1 MLQARLAPG
10 LAAASRCLRSASRGE
25 LPVAAGRG
33 AGAEAGLVRSR
44 ASPPRC
50 CSGVG
55 RKWIKPTGRE
65 TGIQTYNSLSRSK
78 EPLIL
83 ANAGVATWYSCGP
96 TVYDH
101 AHLGHACSYV
111 RFDIIRRIITKVFGN
126 QVVMVMGITDIDDKI
141 IKRAN
146 EMNIS
151 PLALARVYEEDF
163 KQDMAALKVLPP
175 TVYMRV
181 TENIPQIISFI
192 ERIMASGHAYAT
204 SKVDS
209 DKRHVKD
216 FALWK
221 AAKPQELYWASPWGK
236 GRPGWHIECSTISS
250 TVFGSQLDIHTG
262 GIDLAFPHHE
272 NEIAQSEVYHQCE
285 QWGNYFLHSGHLL
298 IKGSQEK
305 MSKSLKNY
313 ITIKDFLTKNSAD
326 EFRMFCLRSKYRSA
340 IEFGDDSMN
349 DAKNLLQAISS
360 FISDANAYMK
370 GQLVCDPIKEDVLW
384 EMLANTKANVKAAF
398 ADDFDTSRAVAAIM
412 DLIHHGNRQLKAVT
426 KEGGSPRSP
435 VVYGTMLS
443 YTEDF
448 FNTVGISLG
457 DRQVVPENKN
467 LATLS
472 NVIDELVSFRV
483 KVRNYALA
491 MPGATEAVQV
501 EEGTILTKETKQ
513 KERETKQQLFLEREP
528 LLQACDNLRR
538 DLAAFGINIK
548 DRGTTS
554 TWEVVDQPREEQRTE
569 TGSRYSTGT

>member
-1 MLQARLAPG
+1 
-10 LAAASRCLRSASRGE
+10 
-25 LPVAAGRG
+25 
-33 AGAEAGLVRSR
+33 
-44 ASPPRC
+44 
-50 CSGVG
+50 
-55 RKWIKPTGRE
+55 
-65 TGIQTYNSLSRSK
+65 
-78 EPLIL
+78 
-83 ANAGVATWYSCGP
+83 
-96 TVYDH
+96 
-101 AHLGHACSYV
+101 
-111 RFDIIRRIITKVFGN
+111 
-126 QVVMVMGITDIDDKI
+126 MVMGITDIDDKI

-146 EMNIS
+146 EMDIS

-192 ERIMASGHAYAT
+192 ERIIASGHAYTTPKGNVYFDVKSRGDQYGKFT
-204 SKVDS
+204 SVYPDVQEEMADS

-221 AAKPQELYWASPWGK
+221 MAKPQEPYWASPWGK

-250 TVFGSQLDIHTG
+250 AVFGSQLDIHTG

-272 NEIAQSEVYHQCE
+272 NEIAQCEVYHQCE

-298 IKGSQEK
+298 VKGNQEK

-313 ITIKDFLTKNSAD
+313 ITIKEFLMKNSAD

-349 DAKNLLQAISS
+349 DAKNLLQAISY

-370 GQLVCDPIKEDVLW
+370 GQLVCDPIKEDILW
-384 EMLANTKANVKAAF
+384 EILANTKANVKAAF

-426 KEGGSPRSP
+426 KEGGTPPRSP

-443 YTEDF
+443 YIEDF

-457 DRQVVPENKN
+457 ERQVVLENKN
-467 LATLS
+467 SALLS
-472 NVIDELVSFRV
+472 SVIDELVNFRV

-491 MPGATEAVQV
+491 MPGPTEA
-501 EEGTILTKETKQ
+501 EEGSILAKGRKQEEKEK
-513 KERETKQQLFLEREP
+513 RRQLLLEREP

-548 DRGTTS
+548 DRGTIS
-554 TWEVVDQPREEQRTE
+554 TWEVVDQRRAEN
-569 TGSRYSTGT
+569 

>member
-1 MLQARLAPG
+1 MLQARLAS
-10 LAAASRCLRSASRGE
+10 ASRCLRSGSRGD

-50 CSGVG
+50 CSSVG
-55 RKWIKPTGRE
+55 RKWIKPTGRD

-126 QVVMVMGITDIDDKI
+126 EVVMVMGITDIDDKI

-204 SKVDS
+204 SKGNVYFDVKSRGERYGKLTSVYPDVQEEMVDR

-272 NEIAQSEVYHQCE
+272 NEIAQCEVYHQCE
-285 QWGNYFLHSGHLL
+285 QWGNYFLH
-298 IKGSQEK
+298 
-305 MSKSLKNY
+305 
-313 ITIKDFLTKNSAD
+313 
-326 EFRMFCLRSKYRSA
+326 SA

-384 EMLANTKANVKAAF
+384 EILANTKANVKAAF

-426 KEGGSPRSP
+426 KEGGSPSSP

-443 YTEDF
+443 YIEDF

-467 LATLS
+467 SATLS
-472 NVIDELVSFRV
+472 SVIDELVSFRV

-501 EEGTILTKETKQ
+501 EEGTILAKKTKQEEKET
-513 KERETKQQLFLEREP
+513 RRQLLLEREP

-538 DLAAFGINIK
+538 DLAAFGINVK

-554 TWEVVDQPREEQRTE
+554 TWEVVDQRREEQRPE
-569 TGSRYSTGT
+569 TGS

>member
-1 MLQARLAPG
+1 MVTCKSSDATGKVVQGAQMTAMHGTFAHDELNGWCFYTGVTGTNFVQLVEKAALSRTASPAGDIAAGLVEDHATLLLLLQPHNGPPSSQARLPRSPAERAQAQFESRYPDPRPLAEPPPGNGINSRVTQPAQAAADMPASQSCPAPPPCEPIGDGNRGGTRNDKSPWATATREGEECACAVSRRETRKWREEDQRTGGPAAVATPGAGCAAAAAPPPAETPQPTGSGSRFARPPSPLSRSLQPGVPRAELSPPRGWWRGASMLQAR
-10 LAAASRCLRSASRGE
+10 LAAASRCLRSGSRGD

-55 RKWIKPTGRE
+55 RKWIKPTGRD

-126 QVVMVMGITDIDDKI
+126 EVVMVMGITDIDDKI

-192 ERIMASGHAYAT
+192 ERIMVSGHAYAT
-204 SKVDS
+204 SKGSVYFDVKSRGERYGKLTSVYPDVQEEMVDS

-236 GRPGWHIECSTISS
+236 GRPGWHIECSTISRS
-250 TVFGSQLDIHTG
+250 
-262 GIDLAFPHHE
+262 
-272 NEIAQSEVYHQCE
+272 
-285 QWGNYFLHSGHLL
+285 
-298 IKGSQEK
+298 
-305 MSKSLKNY
+305 
-313 ITIKDFLTKNSAD
+313 DFL
-326 EFRMFCLRSKYRSA
+326 
-340 IEFGDDSMN
+340 
-349 DAKNLLQAISS
+349 
-360 FISDANAYMK
+360 
-370 GQLVCDPIKEDVLW
+370 
-384 EMLANTKANVKAAF
+384 
-398 ADDFDTSRAVAAIM
+398 DF
-412 DLIHHGNRQLKAVT
+412 
-426 KEGGSPRSP
+426 
-435 VVYGTMLS
+435 
-443 YTEDF
+443 
-448 FNTVGISLG
+448 
-457 DRQVVPENKN
+457 
-467 LATLS
+467 
-472 NVIDELVSFRV
+472 
-483 KVRNYALA
+483 
-491 MPGATEAVQV
+491 
-501 EEGTILTKETKQ
+501 
-513 KERETKQQLFLEREP
+513 
-528 LLQACDNLRR
+528 
-538 DLAAFGINIK
+538 
-548 DRGTTS
+548 
-554 TWEVVDQPREEQRTE
+554 
-569 TGSRYSTGT
+569 

>member
-1 MLQARLAPG
+1 MLQGR
-10 LAAASRCLRSASRGE
+10 LAAASRCLRSGSRGD
-25 LPVAAGRG
+25 LPVAAGRW

-50 CSGVG
+50 CSSVG
-55 RKWIKPTGRE
+55 RKWIKPTGRD

-126 QVVMVMGITDIDDKI
+126 EVVMVMGITDIDDKI

-204 SKVDS
+204 SKGNVYFDVKSRGERYGKLTSVYPDVQEEMVDR

-221 AAKPQELYWASPWGK
+221 AAKPQEHYWASPWGK

-272 NEIAQSEVYHQCE
+272 NEIAQCEVYHQCE

-298 IKGSQEK
+298 IKGNQEK

-384 EMLANTKANVKAAF
+384 EMKV
-398 ADDFDTSRAVAAIM
+398 
-412 DLIHHGNRQLKAVT
+412 DLL
-426 KEGGSPRSP
+426 E
-435 VVYGTMLS
+435 
-443 YTEDF
+443 
-448 FNTVGISLG
+448 
-457 DRQVVPENKN
+457 
-467 LATLS
+467 
-472 NVIDELVSFRV
+472 
-483 KVRNYALA
+483 ALLC
-491 MPGATEAVQV
+491 M
-501 EEGTILTKETKQ
+501 
-513 KERETKQQLFLEREP
+513 EP
-528 LLQACDNLRR
+528 C
-538 DLAAFGINIK
+538 FPI
-548 DRGTTS
+548 
-554 TWEVVDQPREEQRTE
+554 
-569 TGSRYSTGT
+569 

>member
-1 MLQARLAPG
+1 MLQARR
-10 LAAASRCLRSASRGE
+10 AAASRCLRSGGRGD

-44 ASPPRC
+44 ASPARR

-55 RKWIKPTGRE
+55 RKWIRPTGRD
-65 TGIQTYNSLSRSK
+65 TGIQTYNSLSRSR

-126 QVVMVMGITDIDDKI
+126 EVVMVMGITDIDDKI

-151 PLALARVYEEDF
+151 PLALARVYEEGF

-204 SKVDS
+204 SKGDVYFDVKSRGDRYGKLASVYTDVQEEMVDS

-272 NEIAQSEVYHQCE
+272 NEIAQCEVYHQCE
-285 QWGNYFLHSGHLL
+285 QWGNYFLH
-298 IKGSQEK
+298 
-305 MSKSLKNY
+305 
-313 ITIKDFLTKNSAD
+313 
-326 EFRMFCLRSKYRSA
+326 SA

-370 GQLVCDPIKEDVLW
+370 GQLVCDPIREDVLW
-384 EMLANTKANVKAAF
+384 EILANTKANVKAAF

-435 VVYGTMLS
+435 VVYGSMLS
-443 YTEDF
+443 YIEDF

-467 LATLS
+467 SAMLCS
-472 NVIDELVSFRV
+472 VIDELVSFRV

-501 EEGTILTKETKQ
+501 EEGTILAKETKQ
-513 KERETKQQLFLEREP
+513 EERERRRQLLLEREL

-554 TWEVVDQPREEQRTE
+554 TWEVVDQRRAEQRTE
-569 TGSRYSTGT
+569 NDS